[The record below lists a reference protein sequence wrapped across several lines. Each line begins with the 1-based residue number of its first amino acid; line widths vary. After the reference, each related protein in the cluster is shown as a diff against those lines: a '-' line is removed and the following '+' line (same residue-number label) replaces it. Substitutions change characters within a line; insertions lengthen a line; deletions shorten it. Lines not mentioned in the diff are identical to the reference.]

1 MFSGSVKV
9 SNSVQEKIFPDVT
22 NVAGNTWLVES
33 LINQARRAGEWVN
46 SQTDDNKCTF
56 HMYFSDES
64 GVKSSSVTIK
74 NGYEALYALS
84 TFLDG
89 EFYRIRML
97 LKFYGELVLPVPME
111 LEVSVRQYTNIDE
124 IVSVLFAEVRKW
136 EAFDGLDT
144 KISSA
149 IRQREK
155 TYKIIKKSS
164 KY

>member
-33 LINQARRAGEWVN
+33 LINQARRAGEWVD
-46 SQTDDNKCTF
+46 SQTDDKYTF
-56 HMYFSDES
+56 YMCFSDDS

-111 LEVSVRQYTNIDE
+111 LEVSIRQYTNIDE

-136 EAFDGLDT
+136 ETFDGLDT

-164 KY
+164 KH